1 MAKFVENAV
10 WSGIS
15 EAYRNPES
23 TYIADEVLPI
33 VPVAAELFS
42 ADYYPIESLL
52 VAPDNEVGRL
62 DRPVLLDFEAKQRE
76 FKTKDYAYDAP
87 LPNWDVQRAEQQ
99 RTGQNSGFNPEDYVV
114 QGVTE
119 IHTLRREIRAANV
132 VFNPNTYLPTQR
144 QVVAGPSQ
152 WTSPTSRPIDQ
163 IMTAINA
170 MLIRPNRLVL
180 SRETWTGLSRNP
192 QVVEAVKGTA
202 AKEGVASLQ
211 QVQELLEIQKIVVG
225 DSWKSVSE
233 RQDLERASANIN
245 RLWGAH
251 AALLHVNPNVRTTTG
266 SNLYTFGMTARWGM
280 KKSGWIEDPDMG
292 ARGGRKVRVLEHCR
306 ELVTASFCGYFFENA
321 VAPAATLN
329 LSNVM

>member
-1 MAKFVENAV
+1 MARFTENPV

-15 EAYRNPES
+15 ELYRNPES

-33 VPVAAELFS
+33 VPVAAEIFS
-42 ADYYPIESLL
+42 ADYYPVESLL

-76 FKTKDYAYDAP
+76 FRTKDYAYDAP
-87 LPNWDVQRAEQQ
+87 LPNYDVQRAEQQ

-119 IHTLRREIRAANV
+119 IHTLRREIRAANL
-132 VFNPNTYLPTQR
+132 VFNPATYLPTQR

-152 WTSPTSRPIDQ
+152 WTNTASRPIDQ

-180 SRETWTGLSRNP
+180 SRESWTGLSRNP

-225 DSWKSVSE
+225 DSWKSVAD
-233 RQDLERASANIN
+233 RQDLGRAAANIN
-245 RLWGAH
+245 RLWGPH

-266 SNLYTFGMTARWGM
+266 SNLYTFGMTARWGI

-306 ELVTASFCGYFFENA
+306 ELITASLCGYYFENA

>member
-1 MAKFVENAV
+1 MAKFVVNAV

-15 EAYRNPES
+15 EAYKPES

-33 VPVAAELFS
+33 VPVAAELFNC
-42 ADYYPIESLL
+42 DYYPIESLL
-52 VAPDNEVGRL
+52 VAPDNRVGRL
-62 DRPVLLDFEAKQRE
+62 DRPVMLDFEAKQRQ
-76 FKTKDYAYDAP
+76 FKTEDYAYDAP
-87 LPNWDVQRAEQQ
+87 LPNWDVEQAEQQ
-99 RTGQNSGFNPEDYVV
+99 RIGQNSGFNPEDYVV

-119 IHTLRREIRAANV
+119 IHTLRREIRVANL
-132 VFNPNTYLPTQR
+132 VFNPATYLPTQR

-280 KKSGWIEDPDMG
+280 KKSGWVEDPFMG
-292 ARGGRKVRVLEHCR
+292 ARGGRVARVLEHCL
-306 ELVTASFCGYFFENA
+306 EVVSAPMCGYFFENA